1 MSGIIHKC
9 NESHIWLG
17 EAVPSCIS
25 VARDCSIL
33 LCWAT
38 WVTMDALLSLMSVN
52 PGILPLEN
60 ILYCFQKYYF
70 FGWKLKSNAVSQYC

>member
-1 MSGIIHKC
+1 MSGIIQKC

-17 EAVPSCIS
+17 DAVSSYIS

-38 WVTMDALLSLMSVN
+38 WVKMGVLLNLMSAN

-60 ILYCFQKYYF
+60 ILYCFQKYF
-70 FGWKLKSNAVSQYC
+70 LTGWKLKSSAVSQCC

>member
-17 EAVPSCIS
+17 DAVPSYIS

-33 LCWAT
+33 LCRAT

-60 ILYCFQKYYF
+60 ILYCFQKYCF
-70 FGWKLKSNAVSQYC
+70 SGGKLKRSTISQY

>member
-1 MSGIIHKC
+1 MSGMIHKC

-17 EAVPSCIS
+17 DAVLSCIS

-38 WVTMDALLSLMSVN
+38 WVTIDALLNLVSVN
-52 PGILPLEN
+52 GDILLLEK
-60 ILYCFQKYYF
+60 ILYSF
-70 FGWKLKSNAVSQYC
+70 